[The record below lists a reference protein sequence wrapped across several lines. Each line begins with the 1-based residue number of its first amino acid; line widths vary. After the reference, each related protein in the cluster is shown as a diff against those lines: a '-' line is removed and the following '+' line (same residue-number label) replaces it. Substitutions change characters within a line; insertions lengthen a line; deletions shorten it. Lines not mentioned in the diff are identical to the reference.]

1 MSKAIKEG
9 QEMESER
16 TIKMIKLVKV
26 RAVNG
31 INSMRTKCKSTA
43 SFSDSDICENENSAI
58 DYI

>member
-1 MSKAIKEG
+1 
-9 QEMESER
+9 MESEKP
-16 TIKMIKLVKV
+16 IKMIKLVKV

-31 INSMRTKCKSTA
+31 INSMGTKCKSTA